1 MNLYKIRRSLRFRRG
16 DNNGHTLAHRSRFT
30 PEEED
35 VIRQAGDILDPDGNA
50 PMQDLVACLAIG
62 AAKAIIEERAVS
74 AA

>member
-35 VIRQAGDILDPDGNA
+35 VIRQAGDQLDPDGNA
-50 PMQDLVACLAIG
+50 PMQDLIACLALG
-62 AAKAIIEERAVS
+62 AAKAIIEERANP